1 MGILLMIAQPF
12 LVSVDI
18 LILFL
23 SSSNPSGVNLLL
35 SIGTGSELR
44 KAVIPAEEEEEEE
57 EFVYGE
63 EHDLSRFPD
72 GEKAPSPRSIA
83 SERLQQL
90 GILG

>member
-35 SIGTGSELR
+35 SIGTGSLSDGQSSWGRSSDRRDVVLPREAESLGSFSGLR
-44 KAVIPAEEEEEEE
+44 P
-57 EFVYGE
+57 
-63 EHDLSRFPD
+63 
-72 GEKAPSPRSIA
+72 
-83 SERLQQL
+83 
-90 GILG
+90 

>member
-1 MGILLMIAQPF
+1 MPENARRHRVARSLYELEA
-12 LVSVDI
+12 
-18 LILFL
+18 
-23 SSSNPSGVNLLL
+23 
-35 SIGTGSELR
+35 ELR
-44 KAVIPAEEEEEEE
+44 KAVIPAEE

-83 SERLQQL
+83 SERRLQQL